1 MAGWKVMENHGKS
14 WKIQYTWSFMFF
26 FESNIN
32 MGHLGHFALS
42 DYWRVSGWNVRESI
56 GLRENLQETH
66 FWQGVSNSGR
76 KSLAEYGLMYPK
88 VLYIHMF

>member
-1 MAGWKVMENHGKS
+1 MENP
-14 WKIQYTWSFMFF
+14 IYMEFYVF

-56 GLRENLQETH
+56 GLREIYRKPSSGKVYPIQGGNL
-66 FWQGVSNSGR
+66 WQNMV
-76 KSLAEYGLMYPK
+76 
-88 VLYIHMF
+88 

>member
-1 MAGWKVMENHGKS
+1 MAGWKIMENHGKS
-14 WKIQYTWSFMFF
+14 SIHGVLCFF

>member
-1 MAGWKVMENHGKS
+1 MENHGKS
-14 WKIQYTWSFMFF
+14 NIHGVLCFF

-56 GLRENLQETH
+56 GLREIYRKPSSGKVYPIQGGNL
-66 FWQGVSNSGR
+66 WQNMV
-76 KSLAEYGLMYPK
+76 
-88 VLYIHMF
+88 